1 MGRRKR
7 CDDDAYDDSV
17 ERAYSGEAPKQASQE
32 ISKEKSDDEI
42 ERMRLKKKAKKELQK
57 QKKEVAQKKEAKLR
71 EAKRKQNEDV
81 NNLREEIKKRKVIEK
96 TKPAS
101 KSFVGTQKG
110 VKYCDILIGKGPLI
124 EEGKKVQV
132 KYVLRAE
139 HKQGKVLDSGDNFSF
154 RLGKGDVISGWDIG
168 LLGMKQGGIRHLIV
182 PPKAGYGSKDIGGG
196 PLNRSR
202 LERNSLEAAKS
213 VPKGQVNL
221 MMRIQAQPDLG
232 GGLEYVAMP
241 PFTSLQG
248 LPASLVDLA
257 AENITPAYQTS
268 STC

>member
-17 ERAYSGEAPKQASQE
+17 ERAYSGEAPKQTSQE
-32 ISKEKSDDEI
+32 SSKEKSDDEI
-42 ERMRLKKKAKKELQK
+42 ERMRLKKKAKKEVQK

-81 NNLREEIKKRKVIEK
+81 NKLREEIKKRKVIEK

-110 VKYCDILIGKGPLI
+110 VKYCDILLGKGPLI
-124 EEGKKVQV
+124 EEDKKVQV

-139 HKQGKVLDSGDNFSF
+139 HKQGKVLDSGENFSF

-168 LLGMKQGGIRHLIV
+168 LLGMKEGGIRHLIV
-182 PPKAGYGSKDIGGG
+182 PP
-196 PLNRSR
+196 
-202 LERNSLEAAKS
+202 
-213 VPKGQVNL
+213 
-221 MMRIQAQPDLG
+221 
-232 GGLEYVAMP
+232 
-241 PFTSLQG
+241 
-248 LPASLVDLA
+248 
-257 AENITPAYQTS
+257 
-268 STC
+268 